1 MPTLE
6 IIQIT
11 NGATKVL
18 RTVKSYPELYK
29 AYRRMQA
36 DGAFVRMRIDGEVL
50 PIYEADRCV
59 TKADQSAAWS
69 DAQKANARIR
79 GCKK

>member
-11 NGATKVL
+11 NGEMKVL

-36 DGAFVRMRIDGEVL
+36 EGAFVRMRIDGRVL
-50 PIYEADRCV
+50 PIHEADSRTSYV
-59 TKADQSAAWS
+59 DRSAAW
-69 DAQKANARIR
+69 RVL
-79 GCKK
+79 

>member
-11 NGATKVL
+11 NGETKVL
-18 RTVKSYPELYK
+18 RTAKRYPELYK

-36 DGAFVRMRIDGEVL
+36 EGAFVRMRINGEVL
-50 PIYEADRCV
+50 PIYQADSRASNV
-59 TKADQSAAWS
+59 DRSAAW
-69 DAQKANARIR
+69 RF
-79 GCKK
+79 

>member
-11 NGATKVL
+11 NGKTKVL

-36 DGAFVRMRIDGEVL
+36 EGAFVRMRIDGEVL
-50 PIYEADRCV
+50 PIYQADSRVTNADR
-59 TKADQSAAWS
+59 SAAWRS
-69 DAQKANARIR
+69 L
-79 GCKK
+79 

>member
-11 NGATKVL
+11 NGEMKVL

-50 PIYEADRCV
+50 PIYQADSRASNADR
-59 TKADQSAAWS
+59 SAAW
-69 DAQKANARIR
+69 R
-79 GCKK
+79 GSF

>member
-11 NGATKVL
+11 NGETKVL
-18 RTVKSYPELYK
+18 RTAKSYAELYK

-50 PIYEADRCV
+50 PIYQADSRASNADR
-59 TKADQSAAWS
+59 SAAWRS
-69 DAQKANARIR
+69 L
-79 GCKK
+79 

>member
-11 NGATKVL
+11 NGETKVL
-18 RTVKSYPELYK
+18 RTAKSYPELYE

-36 DGAFVRMRIDGEVL
+36 DGAFVRMRIDGEAL
-50 PIYEADRCV
+50 PIYQADSRASN
-59 TKADQSAAWS
+59 ADQSSTWRR
-69 DAQKANARIR
+69 N
-79 GCKK
+79 

>member
-18 RTVKSYPELYK
+18 RTAKSYRELYK

-36 DGAFVRMRIDGEVL
+36 EGAFVRMRIDGRVL
-50 PIYEADRCV
+50 PIHEADSR
-59 TKADQSAAWS
+59 TSNADRSAAW
-69 DAQKANARIR
+69 R
-79 GCKK
+79 GL

>member
-18 RTVKSYPELYK
+18 RTMKSYPELYK

-36 DGAFVRMRIDGEVL
+36 GGAFVRMRIDGRVL
-50 PIYEADRCV
+50 PIYEADRRA
-59 TKADQSAAWS
+59 TDADKTAVWRV
-69 DAQKANARIR
+69 KL
-79 GCKK
+79 

>member
-1 MPTLE
+1 MPALE
-6 IIQIT
+6 IVQIT
-11 NGATKVL
+11 NGAMKVL

-50 PIYEADRCV
+50 PIYQADRRV
-59 TKADQSAAWS
+59 TKADQSAAWR
-69 DAQKANARIR
+69 NL
-79 GCKK
+79 

>member
-11 NGATKVL
+11 NGETKVL
-18 RTVKSYPELYK
+18 RTAKSYPELYK

-50 PIYEADRCV
+50 PIYEADRRV
-59 TKADQSAAWS
+59 TKVDQSAAWR
-69 DAQKANARIR
+69 NL
-79 GCKK
+79 

>member
-6 IIQIT
+6 IIQI
-11 NGATKVL
+11 NSGATKVL
-18 RTVKSYPELYK
+18 RTAKSYRELYK

-50 PIYEADRCV
+50 PIYQADSRV
-59 TKADQSAAWS
+59 TDADKTAVWRV
-69 DAQKANARIR
+69 KL
-79 GCKK
+79 

>member
-6 IIQIT
+6 IVQIT
-11 NGATKVL
+11 NGAMKVL

-29 AYRRMQA
+29 AYRRMQD

-50 PIYEADRCV
+50 PIYEADRRV
-59 TKADQSAAWS
+59 TKADQSAAW
-69 DAQKANARIR
+69 R
-79 GCKK
+79 GSF

>member
-29 AYRRMQA
+29 AYRVLQA
-36 DGAFVRMRIDGEVL
+36 RGAFVRMRIDGEVL
-50 PIYEADRCV
+50 PIYQADSRALNADRSV
-59 TKADQSAAWS
+59 AW
-69 DAQKANARIR
+69 R
-79 GCKK
+79 GL

>member
-11 NGATKVL
+11 NGETKVL

-29 AYRRMQA
+29 TYRRMQD

-50 PIYEADRCV
+50 PIYQADSRV
-59 TKADQSAAWS
+59 TNADQSSTWRS
-69 DAQKANARIR
+69 L
-79 GCKK
+79 

>member
-1 MPTLE
+1 MATLE

-36 DGAFVRMRIDGEVL
+36 EGAFVRMRIDGRVL
-50 PIYEADRCV
+50 PIHEADSRTSYV
-59 TKADQSAAWS
+59 DRSAAW
-69 DAQKANARIR
+69 R
-79 GCKK
+79 GL

>member
-6 IIQIT
+6 IVQIT
-11 NGATKVL
+11 NGAMKVL

-36 DGAFVRMRIDGEVL
+36 EGAFVRMRIDGEVL
-50 PIYEADRCV
+50 PIYQADSRASNV
-59 TKADQSAAWS
+59 DRSAAWR
-69 DAQKANARIR
+69 NL
-79 GCKK
+79 

>member
-11 NGATKVL
+11 NGEMKVL

-36 DGAFVRMRIDGEVL
+36 GGAFVRMRIDGEVL
-50 PIYEADRCV
+50 PIYQADSRASNADR
-59 TKADQSAAWS
+59 SAAW
-69 DAQKANARIR
+69 R
-79 GCKK
+79 GSF

>member
-6 IIQIT
+6 IVQIT
-11 NGATKVL
+11 NGAMKVL

-36 DGAFVRMRIDGEVL
+36 EGAFVRMRIDGEVL
-50 PIYEADRCV
+50 PIYQADSRASNADR
-59 TKADQSAAWS
+59 AAAWR
-69 DAQKANARIR
+69 KL
-79 GCKK
+79 

>member
-6 IIQIT
+6 IVQIT
-11 NGATKVL
+11 NGAMKVL

-29 AYRRMQA
+29 VYRRMQA

-50 PIYEADRCV
+50 PIYQADSRASNV
-59 TKADQSAAWS
+59 DRSAAW
-69 DAQKANARIR
+69 RF
-79 GCKK
+79 

>member
-18 RTVKSYPELYK
+18 RTAKSYPELYK
-29 AYRRMQA
+29 AYRRMQD
-36 DGAFVRMRIDGEVL
+36 DGAFVRMRIDGRVL
-50 PIYEADRCV
+50 RIYEADRLV
-59 TKADQSAAWS
+59 NGKDKHSVAGG
-69 DAQKANARIR
+69 KK
-79 GCKK
+79 CKS

>member
-6 IIQIT
+6 IIQI
-11 NGATKVL
+11 NSGATKVL
-18 RTVKSYPELYK
+18 RTAKSYSELYK

-50 PIYEADRCV
+50 PIYQADSRV
-59 TKADQSAAWS
+59 TKADQSAAWRS
-69 DAQKANARIR
+69 L
-79 GCKK
+79 

>member
-11 NGATKVL
+11 NGEMKVL

-29 AYRRMQA
+29 TYRRMQA

-50 PIYEADRCV
+50 PIYQADSR
-59 TKADQSAAWS
+59 ASNIDRSAAW
-69 DAQKANARIR
+69 R
-79 GCKK
+79 GSF

>member
-6 IIQIT
+6 IVQIT
-11 NGATKVL
+11 NGAMKVL

-36 DGAFVRMRIDGEVL
+36 EGAFVRMRIDGEVL
-50 PIYEADRCV
+50 PIYQADSRASNV
-59 TKADQSAAWS
+59 DRSAAW
-69 DAQKANARIR
+69 RR
-79 GCKK
+79 L

>member
-11 NGATKVL
+11 NGETEVL

-29 AYRRMQA
+29 AYQRMQA

-50 PIYEADRCV
+50 PIYEADRRV
-59 TKADQSAAWS
+59 TNADQSSTW
-69 DAQKANARIR
+69 R
-79 GCKK
+79 GSF

>member
-6 IIQIT
+6 IVQIT
-11 NGATKVL
+11 NGAMKVL

-36 DGAFVRMRIDGEVL
+36 EGAFVRMRIDGEVL
-50 PIYEADRCV
+50 PIYQADSRASNADR
-59 TKADQSAAWS
+59 SAAWR
-69 DAQKANARIR
+69 NL
-79 GCKK
+79 

>member
-11 NGATKVL
+11 NGATKIL
-18 RTVKSYPELYK
+18 RTAKSYPELYK
-29 AYRRMQA
+29 TYRRMQD

-50 PIYEADRCV
+50 PIYQADSRV
-59 TKADQSAAWS
+59 TKADQSAAWR
-69 DAQKANARIR
+69 NL
-79 GCKK
+79 

>member
-1 MPTLE
+1 MPRLE

-11 NGATKVL
+11 NGETKVL
-18 RTVKSYPELYK
+18 RTAKSYPELYK
-29 AYRRMQA
+29 AYRRMQD

-50 PIYEADRCV
+50 PIYQADSRV

-69 DAQKANARIR
+69 EAQKANARIR

>member
-6 IIQIT
+6 IVQIT

-29 AYRRMQA
+29 VYRRMQA

-50 PIYEADRCV
+50 PIYQADSRVSNADR
-59 TKADQSAAWS
+59 SAAWRR
-69 DAQKANARIR
+69 N
-79 GCKK
+79 

>member
-6 IIQIT
+6 IVQIT
-11 NGATKVL
+11 SGETKVL
-18 RTVKSYPELYK
+18 RTAKSYPELYK

-50 PIYEADRCV
+50 PIYQADRRV
-59 TKADQSAAWS
+59 TNADRSATWRS
-69 DAQKANARIR
+69 L
-79 GCKK
+79 

>member
-11 NGATKVL
+11 NGETKVL
-18 RTVKSYPELYK
+18 RTAKSYPELYK

-50 PIYEADRCV
+50 PIYQADSRV
-59 TKADQSAAWS
+59 TNAYQSSTW
-69 DAQKANARIR
+69 R
-79 GCKK
+79 GSF

>member
-11 NGATKVL
+11 NGETKVL
-18 RTVKSYPELYK
+18 RTAKSYPELYR

-36 DGAFVRMRIDGEVL
+36 EGAFVRMRIDGRVL
-50 PIYEADRCV
+50 PIHEADSRTSYV
-59 TKADQSAAWS
+59 DRSAAW
-69 DAQKANARIR
+69 R
-79 GCKK
+79 GL

>member
-11 NGATKVL
+11 NGEMKVL

-29 AYRRMQA
+29 AYRRMQD

-50 PIYEADRCV
+50 PIYQADSRASNADR
-59 TKADQSAAWS
+59 SAAW
-69 DAQKANARIR
+69 R
-79 GCKK
+79 GSF

>member
-18 RTVKSYPELYK
+18 RTAKSYPELYK

-50 PIYEADRCV
+50 PIYQADSRV
-59 TKADQSAAWS
+59 TDADKTAVWRV
-69 DAQKANARIR
+69 KL
-79 GCKK
+79 